1 LRRVGSGRVALEIDG
16 VPWRIVPDEVVVRAR
31 LALGL
36 VLDRPVLREI
46 GRELR
51 RANAVHRAGR
61 MLARRDLSEAALR
74 DRLERRG
81 IAPANVGEAAEALR
95 RVGALD
101 DVRFARSRARSLGER
116 GWGDEAIL
124 ARLSAEGAPREAA
137 RDAVSQ
143 LAPESDRARPLVAG
157 LAPPKA
163 ARLLAR
169 RGFAPDTVESVVQP
183 LDVDAGAGLG

>member
-1 LRRVGSGRVALEIDG
+1 LRRIGAGRIALEVDG
-16 VPWRIVPDEVVVRAR
+16 VPWRVVPDEVVIRAR

-51 RANAVHRAGR
+51 RAEALTAAGR
-61 MLARRDLSEAALR
+61 VLAHRELSEAALR
-74 DRLERRG
+74 GRLERRG
-81 IAPANVGEAAEALR
+81 IAPVDVAEAAEALR

-101 DVRFARSRARSLGER
+101 DVRFARSRARWLCER

-124 ARLSAEGAPREAA
+124 ARLEAEGAPQEAA

-143 LAPESDRARPLVAG
+143 LAPEFGRARPLIAG
-157 LAPPKA
+157 LAPEKA

-169 RGFAPDTVESVVQP
+169 RGFAPDTVEGVVQVV
-183 LDVDAGAGLG
+183 DVDTGAELG